1 MARRVVP
8 LYTPRYVP
16 SGEEVAVIDT
26 VHGTIRVQLFGKE
39 CPGTVG
45 NFVELACKGFYDK
58 LNFYGKVDNDV
69 VVGGCPTT
77 RPLSPH
83 QVVMAVRE
91 QLRGIHPGMKDCGY
105 RIRDEWANNPLNH
118 HEDGTL
124 SLTHRNSENS
134 GSCQFFFSLSEH
146 PEYDEKFTVFGKV
159 IDGLDVVHQVRIG
172 DLINSVRIEGAHE
185 MPNDDEEIIAADDA
199 QVADAEKACE
209 EAVAQAEE
217 AREEGL
223 SAEEK
228 AEIIAGVKDG
238 IVDEGL
244 HNQAE
249 ALRGL
254 ARVLAKRPVI

>member
-26 VHGTIRVQLFGKE
+26 AHGTIRVQLFGKE

-105 RIRDEWANNPLNH
+105 RIRDEWASNPLNH

-159 IDGLDVVHQVRIG
+159 IDGLDVVHQLRIG
-172 DLINSVRIEGAHE
+172 DLIKSQGRVPVRNLPRVEAACGYRINS
-185 MPNDDEEIIAADDA
+185 PFDA
-199 QVADAEKACE
+199 FLTERCGK
-209 EAVAQAEE
+209 
-217 AREEGL
+217 
-223 SAEEK
+223 
-228 AEIIAGVKDG
+228 
-238 IVDEGL
+238 
-244 HNQAE
+244 
-249 ALRGL
+249 
-254 ARVLAKRPVI
+254 